1 MVQSPPKPRLSLD
14 VDAYT
19 LRFDRIGLQEVALVG
34 GKGASLG
41 EMYNNLTPLGVNVPG
56 GFCVTAKAYRTFVAS
71 LESRI
76 RTYLER
82 YRREPKS
89 SVKAALALEIQ
100 TLILNQEFPADMK
113 QAIAGSYQ
121 DLCSE
126 YGGEANLSVAVR
138 SSSISEDGEENSFAG
153 QHDSYL
159 HQRGILTVSQ
169 AIRRCFASMFT
180 PRAISYRENLGLD
193 PLEDALPVVVQKMV
207 YSDNAYSGVMK
218 TQEPVTLN
226 EKFMR
231 IESSFG
237 LGESVVQGLVNPDIF
252 QIFKRNVR
260 RNIRAVVSRTLGLK
274 QTTMVHNSTTGQTE
288 THKTSRYNRA
298 RFTLSFA
305 ELNLLAKWG
314 LKIEDHYSSLEGKY
328 LPMDIE
334 WAKDEPTGLL
344 FVVQARP
351 MTVKAVANKTS
362 LKQYKLLEENPE
374 QIASGVVGAPG
385 ICTGTVRILRSLSE
399 LDTFQE
405 GEILVT
411 ESTAPDW
418 MDALEKCAGVITEQG
433 GATCHASIVTR
444 ELGKPSIVGVKGILS
459 LLETGQ
465 EITIDASRGS
475 QGYVFAGHCAFDVR
489 ELSLENLPE
498 TKTNIYLNTAKP
510 SEAMNIAALPVAGVG
525 LLRSEF
531 IINDIGVHPMALV
544 KYDELDDETTD
555 AISAVTSTYNK
566 KTDYFI
572 DEFALG
578 IAEICASFYPRPVIV
593 RLADLKSNEY
603 SELLGGARFEP
614 HEENPMMGWRGA
626 IRYIDPDYREAF
638 NLECVALRR
647 VRESLELDNLRIMV
661 PFCRSVREG
670 QAVLDALAEN
680 GLERGKNG
688 LQVYMMAELP
698 NNVFLAQE
706 YCEIFDGF
714 SIGSNDLTQLVLGI
728 DRDGGK
734 LAGNFDETDPSVL
747 AALQLL
753 FDNVRKFT
761 ERTGQQRY
769 IGICGQGPSN
779 KPELVKWLLAR
790 RINSISLTQDAVFN
804 TFLNVAEAE
813 GQNVEEL
820 RRQLEW

>member
-1 MVQSPPKPRLSLD
+1 MVQSPPLTRLSLD
-14 VDAYT
+14 TDAYT
-19 LRFDRIGLQEVALVG
+19 LRFDRIGLREVALVG

-41 EMYNNLTPLGVNVPG
+41 EMYNHLTPLGVNVPG
-56 GFCVTAKAYRTFVAS
+56 GFCVTAKAYREFVAS

-76 RTYLER
+76 RVFLER
-82 YRREPKS
+82 HAQS
-89 SVKAALALEIQ
+89 NQASQKAAIAQEIQ
-100 TLILNQEFPADMK
+100 TLILNQRFTPEMQ
-113 QAIAGSYQ
+113 QAIEGSYRE
-121 DLCSE
+121 LCAK

-138 SSSISEDGEENSFAG
+138 SSSISEDGEEASFAG
-153 QHDSYL
+153 QHESYL
-159 HQRGILTVSQ
+159 HQRGILTVSR

-180 PRAISYRENLGLD
+180 PRAISYRENLGMD
-193 PLEDALPVVVQKMV
+193 PLNDALPVVVQKMV
-207 YSDNAYSGVMK
+207 YSDNAYAGVMK

-226 EKFMR
+226 EKFIR

-252 QIFKRNVR
+252 QVFKRNVR
-260 RNIRAVVSRTLGLK
+260 KNVRAVVSRSLGLK
-274 QTTMVHNSTTGQTE
+274 QTTMVHNSTTGKLE

-298 RFTLSFA
+298 SFTLSFA
-305 ELNLLAKWG
+305 ELNQLAKWG
-314 LKIEDHYSSLEGKY
+314 LKIEDHYSELEGKY

-334 WAKDEPTGLL
+334 WAKDEPTGML

-351 MTVKAVANKTS
+351 MTVKAAQNTS
-362 LKQYKLLEENPE
+362 TLKQYKLREENPE
-374 QIASGVVGAPG
+374 CVASGVVGAPG
-385 ICTGTVRILRSLSE
+385 ICTGTVRILHSLEE
-399 LDTFQE
+399 LDTFVP

-444 ELGKPSIVGVKGILS
+444 ELGKPSIVGVKGVMS
-459 LLETGQ
+459 LLQTGQ
-465 EITIDASRGS
+465 QITIDASRGS
-475 QGYVFAGHCAFDVR
+475 KGQIYLGACAYDVR
-489 ELSLENLPE
+489 ELSLENLPA
-498 TKTNIYLNTAKP
+498 TRTSIYLNTAKP
-510 SEAMNIAALPVAGVG
+510 NEAMNIAALPVEGVG

-544 KYDELDDETTD
+544 KYDELDEETTD
-555 AISAVTSTYNK
+555 AISRITATYNK

-572 DEFALG
+572 DEFSLG

-603 SELLGGARFEP
+603 SELLGGRTFEP

-638 NLECVALRR
+638 NLECIALRR

-698 NNVFLAQE
+698 NNVFLAEQ

-747 AALQLL
+747 AAIQLL
-753 FDNVRKFT
+753 FDNVRKYT
-761 ERTGQQRY
+761 ERTGERRY

-779 KPELVKWLLAR
+779 KPHLVKWLLER
-790 RINSISLTQDAVFN
+790 GINSVSLTQDAVFN
-804 TFLNVAEAE
+804 TILNVAEAE
-813 GQNVEEL
+813 GQDVTDL
-820 RRQLEW
+820 RKQLEW